1 MCFKSFGKGKNI
13 KATLGFELV
22 TYIFVVKALTHS
34 ETMLG
39 NTFRKEN
46 IKHYFILLFISI
58 WSMSQFG
65 DVQYHLKDFCKD
77 TTSSYIKIS
86 KSICQW

>member
-22 TYIFVVKALTHS
+22 TYRFVVKALTHS
-34 ETMLG
+34 GTMLG
-39 NTFRKEN
+39 NNFKSRFE
-46 IKHYFILLFISI
+46 Y
-58 WSMSQFG
+58 MSKFG
-65 DVQYHLKDFCKD
+65 DVQYHLKDFCND

-86 KSICQW
+86 KSICQ

>member
-58 WSMSQFG
+58 
-65 DVQYHLKDFCKD
+65 
-77 TTSSYIKIS
+77 
-86 KSICQW
+86 

>member
-22 TYIFVVKALTHS
+22 TCRFVVKALTHS
-34 ETMLG
+34 GTMLG

-46 IKHYFILLFISI
+46 IKHYFNFIVYLDLKYVTI
-58 WSMSQFG
+58 WRCPIPPKGF
-65 DVQYHLKDFCKD
+65 L
-77 TTSSYIKIS
+77 
-86 KSICQW
+86 